1 MEFQPS
7 TSKYEECSALVRAN
21 RLLFSSPRCVKD
33 ETYQSYDPPSPRI
46 ARFKFRSFHFLNR
59 FPTVYLQ
66 CKMVVCRAYD
76 HSSRCHRGC
85 IVRSKRD
92 VGSYV
97 EKMDVVLGPIQLQP
111 AHAEK
116 RSLGRWS
123 PSHPAASRGPGP

>member
-21 RLLFSSPRCVKD
+21 GLLFSSRCVKD
-33 ETYQSYDPPSPRI
+33 ETYQSYNPPLPRI

-76 HSSRCHRGC
+76 QSSRCRRGC

-97 EKMDVVLGPIQLQP
+97 EKMDVVLGPIQLRRPIQ
-111 AHAEK
+111 K

-123 PSHPAASRGPGP
+123 PSHPAAGRGPGP